1 MTQYS
6 NGLYMATS
14 WGLAVLRLFFRKVSQ
29 KKFFTRAREAREV
42 RIVWI

>member
-14 WGLAVLRLFFRKVSQ
+14 WGSAVLKIFFRKVFS
-29 KKFFTRAREAREV
+29 KNFFTRARKAREV
-42 RIVWI
+42 RTWN

>member
-6 NGLYMATS
+6 NGLYTATS
-14 WGLAVLRLFFRKVSQ
+14 WGLAILRLFFRKVSQ

-42 RIVWI
+42 RIIWI